1 MADDPRKLPPKPPMR
16 PPAPVGARPGA
27 PKAVPGPT
35 LRESGGSIPCGCKV
49 ANDPDDNKL
58 RYWFCPPHAVAYEML
73 EVLQS
78 VQPVL
83 DELVNNVNADFDTS
97 NAMEAGIRMRKV
109 LKRAKG
115 DWR

>member
-1 MADDPRKLPPKPPMR
+1 MA
-16 PPAPVGARPGA
+16 ARPGA
-27 PKAVPGPT
+27 AKAVPGPT
-35 LRESGGSIPCGCKV
+35 LRETGGTIPCGCKV

-73 EVLQS
+73 EVLNS
-78 VQPVL
+78 VQPAI
-83 DELVNNVNADFDTS
+83 DELMNNVKDDFDTS
-97 NAMEAGIRMRKV
+97 AAMDVGIKIRKV

>member
-1 MADDPRKLPPKPPMR
+1 MADEVKKPPLR
-16 PPAPVGARPGA
+16 PTPGALGAKPGA

-35 LRESGGSIPCGCKV
+35 IREAGGTIPCGCKV
-49 ANDPDDNKL
+49 ATDPDDNKL

-73 EVLQS
+73 EILTG
-78 VQPVL
+78 VQPIL
-83 DELVNNVNADFDTS
+83 DELVNNAKDEYDTS
-97 NAMEAGIRMRKV
+97 SAMDAGMKLRKV

>member
-1 MADDPRKLPPKPPMR
+1 MADERKPPLRPKP
-16 PPAPVGARPGA
+16 GAMGG

-35 LRESGGSIPCGCKV
+35 LHAGGTMPCGCKV
-49 ANDPDDNKL
+49 ANDPEDNKL

-73 EVLQS
+73 EALQAMQT
-78 VQPVL
+78 VV
-83 DELVNNVNADFDTS
+83 DEMMNNVNDDYDTTG
-97 NAMEAGIRMRKV
+97 AMEAGIKVRKV